1 MNQKSLYV
9 HYTSHT
15 DIECC
20 LVASS
25 VSQAA
30 KALATYSATLKS
42 RSKIYR
48 NADQVPEEL
57 HQAMAMA
64 VERPG
69 KVIILEN
76 GSWKPLSGDPANK
89 LLDSRQL
96 ALRGTSNAR
105 IGDTKMEI
113 HSITCDDKTW
123 AKCLELGGSKW
134 FREAVNAAHKRL
146 EKKRSGQGNE

>member
-1 MNQKSLYV
+1 MPQKTLYV
-9 HYTSHT
+9 HFTSLT
-15 DIECC
+15 GVECC

-25 VSQAA
+25 ISAA
-30 KALATYSATLKS
+30 ARALATYSATLKA
-42 RSKIYR
+42 RSKIYKSPE
-48 NADQVPEEL
+48 QVPEHL

-64 VERPG
+64 NERPE

-96 ALRGTSNAR
+96 ALRGTSNAQ
-105 IGDTKMEI
+105 IGASKMEI
-113 HSITCDDKTW
+113 HSITCDADTW

-134 FREAVNAAHKRL
+134 FRETVKTAHKRMRG
-146 EKKRSGQGNE
+146 KQSGSGE